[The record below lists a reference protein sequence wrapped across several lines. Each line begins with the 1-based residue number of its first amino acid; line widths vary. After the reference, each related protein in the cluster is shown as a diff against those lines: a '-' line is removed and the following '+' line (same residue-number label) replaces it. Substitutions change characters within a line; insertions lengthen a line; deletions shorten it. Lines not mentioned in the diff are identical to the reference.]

1 MESRPSFSFES
12 AQGNFEKEKDSLFG
26 KVSTSTI
33 VASKSGKKYY
43 FVWCKA
49 AINIVD
55 SKRIY
60 FESEDQAKKA
70 GYSLAANC
78 E

>member
-1 MESRPSFSFES
+1 MESTPAFNFES
-12 AQGNFEKEKDSLFG
+12 SEEGYIKEKEELFG

-43 FVWCKA
+43 FVWCKS
-49 AINIVD
+49 AINIID

-60 FESEDQAKKA
+60 FDSEEQAKRA